1 MADVKRSSLIKP
13 TLETPFHIDFSWWS
27 EHDREWK
34 VYLRSFLSMEDQE
47 RYADIINGDVLV
59 DWVDPETAIVLQV
72 DGLQHVLIT
81 HTAQQEGFLQ
91 ERTALVEAIFRI
103 FLKNGNTPL
112 SILEI
117 ADQLKRDPKQIL
129 RTLSGVRVYR
139 GIRPILE

>member
-1 MADVKRSSLIKP
+1 VADVKRSSLVKP
-13 TLETPFHIDFSWWS
+13 TLETSFHIDFSWWS

-34 VYLRSFLSMEDQE
+34 VYLRSFLSPEDQE
-47 RYADIINGDVLV
+47 RYADIINEEVFV
-59 DWVDPETAIVLQV
+59 DWVDPETAAVIQI

-81 HTAQQEGFLQ
+81 HTAQQDGFLQ

-103 FLKNGNTPL
+103 FLRNGNIPL